1 MQKAIGLI
9 LLGSGLVYAAY
20 SNSTSSLDREE
31 QIAAVTRIV
40 AQGVIIEPATVAA
53 EQPGLRQPVTPS
65 ASAVSAFAA
74 PELAT
79 AAVPRPETVVGP
91 PLTVDPPTGA
101 WETRL
106 DPVTIPARE
115 VVPASPAAVQKTQRQ
130 LARQIQSE
138 LKRVGCYA
146 GRLDGSWGDQSRA
159 AMTAFIARVNASLP
173 TREPDVILLS
183 LIKGQTGEVCG
194 AACRPG
200 DVAAAGRCAPR
211 TVLAAADAIPAA
223 APIEAPAPLA
233 VPLPGRMSVG
243 GPRTGPGP
251 VVAAA
256 PVTDWPSPAGERLP
270 WRENPADRAAG
281 RPVGTG
287 STTVARLDS
296 DDPAAAGE
304 REPAAALAAPDGADA
319 AAIQDAPARKG
330 AKAYRVRAGVATR
343 DAGPRQVRKRRYAT
357 RSVQQLFLHPLGR
370 M

>member
-106 DPVTIPARE
+106 DPVSIPARE

-138 LKRVGCYA
+138 LTRVGCYT

-194 AACRPG
+194 VACRPG

-223 APIEAPAPLA
+223 APIEAVMRRCSRALISMQVTSTPIATMRIW
-233 VPLPGRMSVG
+233 LPGGRSVS
-243 GPRTGPGP
+243 
-251 VVAAA
+251 VAPCGKPSHASGAA
-256 PVTDWPSPAGERLP
+256 RQHHWTIYVGS
-270 WRENPADRAAG
+270 WRG
-281 RPVGTG
+281 
-287 STTVARLDS
+287 
-296 DDPAAAGE
+296 
-304 REPAAALAAPDGADA
+304 
-319 AAIQDAPARKG
+319 AAIPDRFMRK
-330 AKAYRVRAGVATR
+330 
-343 DAGPRQVRKRRYAT
+343 P
-357 RSVQQLFLHPLGR
+357 
-370 M
+370 